1 LQKLKCFFTSLSNS
15 SIINRYQMAVEQ
27 SMKII
32 NMMRA
37 NGWITVSDNDIWGQV
52 SADLAFSGPMRKHAS
67 DATRILAG
75 NSASVADQPKSAK
88 KAPKKEKANSN
99 EIDALKKQLAE
110 TTAKVDNDVA
120 GRAQWGTPRYDAAQR
135 LGCDPAI
142 LIEGSSRKHGM
153 GIVLDGTWKL
163 PIENQQPNP
172 FVAGHFGQPGM
183 FDSLYT
189 TQRRG

>member
-1 LQKLKCFFTSLSNS
+1 
-15 SIINRYQMAVEQ
+15 MAVEQ
-27 SMKII
+27 SMKLI

-37 NGWITVSDNDIWGQV
+37 NGWITVSDNDIWVQV
-52 SADLAFSGPMRKHAS
+52 SADLTFSGPMRKHAS

-75 NSASVADQPKSAK
+75 NTTAVTDQSKSTK

-110 TTAKVDNDVA
+110 TTAKVDSDAA

-142 LIEGSSRKHGM
+142 LIEGMSKRPGM
-153 GIVLDGTWKL
+153 GIVHDGTWKL
-163 PIENQQPNP
+163 PSEKPPTPNP
-172 FVAGHFGQPGM
+172 FFTGHFGQH
-183 FDSLYT
+183 
-189 TQRRG
+189 R